1 MSETAAPARII
12 VERWV
17 TTYVASSSDA
27 SNSASIAGAVEGLR
41 QRMDQFVAEEL
52 LPACAEILRARLDA
66 SSPAVWRIRELR
78 LDLVADVLAARSARV
93 AHAWGESFAAR
104 VSAVVTR
111 GADSDGIL
119 CFENHGAYLA
129 QFAID
134 RAAGRAG
141 QLWYYQEFFSLQML
155 PAGRAIAEA
164 FIRVPEHGAQAVLRL
179 ASENRLDEI
188 LLSLT
193 ERDAGM
199 IRRHCFPGPE
209 AAATS
214 ADLSRWSGRLLDLLS
229 QEPIRA
235 TGMVQQDACDELR
248 WIARA
253 SLRFPGAERNSAAL
267 EAIDG
272 LLALRR
278 VLTSIQS
285 ALADRLA
292 HDLAEERISVEE
304 CACIALQHGA
314 RSPERGLRFL
324 AQIGRGDPDWAAQ
337 AVGSLLREQVPAAL
351 AGHTDETMI
360 SAHGGAFLL
369 GPILSEFNVDQIAW
383 SACCD
388 DRQNEARASFLRH
401 FVLAKCVGGDRAEEV
416 LKDPALRVLS
426 GHHGATHWEDAEFFG
441 PLDLARAKAALLR
454 TIAAAAGCD
463 GRCLLAESI
472 RLPSYQRNVLL
483 LRDVSRHVWLYASA
497 WPDEARER
505 AEVLQSAV
513 DLVRETAGNA
523 PHLLLRESIA
533 MRPAEAASPE
543 GVSRYVLSGDRIDDE
558 IAENLSLTG
567 CVDASTS
574 PEKMLHLLTPC
585 GPEFEDL
592 VSPWAG
598 RDIDLDIASTLL
610 AQATLRGFAQ
620 SLKGFQA
627 TTPEYLRRNFFH
639 GIAML
644 RFLPERIEV
653 ELPRTPLSL
662 VLQMSGLDR
671 RRYAVPW
678 LKGREIWLL
687 PPRE

>member
-1 MSETAAPARII
+1 MSTPM
-12 VERWV
+12 VEH
-17 TTYVASSSDA
+17 AHIEPHA
-27 SNSASIAGAVEGLR
+27 
-41 QRMDQFVAEEL
+41 
-52 LPACAEILRARLDA
+52 ACAEILRARLDA

-454 TIAAAAGCD
+454 TIAAAACSRSRSGCRRINVMFFCSAMFPGMCGSMRPH
-463 GRCLLAESI
+463 GRTKRGSARRCFNPRSILFAKPLATRPICCCVKALQCAPQKPHRPKASLDMCSAEIVSTM
-472 RLPSYQRNVLL
+472 RLP
-483 LRDVSRHVWLYASA
+483 
-497 WPDEARER
+497 
-505 AEVLQSAV
+505 
-513 DLVRETAGNA
+513 
-523 PHLLLRESIA
+523 
-533 MRPAEAASPE
+533 
-543 GVSRYVLSGDRIDDE
+543 RIY
-558 IAENLSLTG
+558 
-567 CVDASTS
+567 
-574 PEKMLHLLTPC
+574 P
-585 GPEFEDL
+585 
-592 VSPWAG
+592 
-598 RDIDLDIASTLL
+598 
-610 AQATLRGFAQ
+610 
-620 SLKGFQA
+620 
-627 TTPEYLRRNFFH
+627 
-639 GIAML
+639 
-644 RFLPERIEV
+644 
-653 ELPRTPLSL
+653 
-662 VLQMSGLDR
+662 
-671 RRYAVPW
+671 
-678 LKGREIWLL
+678 
-687 PPRE
+687 